1 MAVNGGR
8 RDMMAVA
15 LFQRI
20 FLSVG
25 FLGLA
30 VAIPY
35 ALHQLV
41 VVDTA
46 GDAVIRLSG
55 YDSSV
60 ASNKVRP
67 QVPLEIISHCP
78 SMTQSNRLFLS
89 LHHRCFKH
97 T

>member
-1 MAVNGGR
+1 
-8 RDMMAVA
+8 MMAVA

-67 QVPLEIISHCP
+67 QVPLETFSLTAQVWLNLTV
-78 SMTQSNRLFLS
+78 SSFLS
-89 LHHRCFKH
+89 IIAASNTHNYR
-97 T
+97 